1 MLVFRYINHTMK
13 CFNNFYAC
21 VKLIGKNAETI
32 MECTYKSSSIMDSNG
47 HKELKMVQNDIQD
60 NCLFVYVQIN

>member
-1 MLVFRYINHTMK
+1 MFLK
-13 CFNNFYAC
+13 FYAC
-21 VKLIGKNAETI
+21 VKLIGENAETI
-32 MECTYKSSSIMDSNG
+32 MGCTYISNSIMASNG